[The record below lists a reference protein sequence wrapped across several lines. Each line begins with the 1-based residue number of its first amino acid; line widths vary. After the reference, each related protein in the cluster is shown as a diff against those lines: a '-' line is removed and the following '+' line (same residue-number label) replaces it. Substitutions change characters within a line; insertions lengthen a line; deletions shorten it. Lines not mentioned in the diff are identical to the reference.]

1 MKDFWRVAAPLS
13 KGCESVFLHGQ
24 DADKL
29 EKTVIS
35 VTQKTVLDTAVF
47 NQDPGRL

>member
-13 KGCESVFLHGQ
+13 KGCESVFLQ